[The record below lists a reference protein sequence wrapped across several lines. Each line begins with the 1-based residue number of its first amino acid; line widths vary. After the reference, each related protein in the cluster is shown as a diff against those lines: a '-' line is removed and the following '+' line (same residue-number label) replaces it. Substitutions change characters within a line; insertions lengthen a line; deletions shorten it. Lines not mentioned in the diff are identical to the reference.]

1 MFSLPLLI
9 LFFSLLQPTH
19 TTSVHDSSSI
29 LLAKNTDSL
38 LATIRQAEATT
49 EKLKLKKAT
58 ASPEE
63 DLEAEISSLKVRL
76 KASPTSCSVVGTQKM
91 EYSFMNGTMLVETI
105 FFFSGSITLT
115 FFTTPLY
122 PPPQIKQVTSIR
134 YTHKSV
140 TTPPA
145 SISTPKMCW
154 ISTVPITKVATAQI
168 WKKTSRR

>member
-1 MFSLPLLI
+1 VMLTKRSRINGRPNRSHDKPGFLVFTRRPKMTFLPLL
-9 LFFSLLQPTH
+9 LLFSLLQPTH

-105 FFFSGSITLT
+105 FFFSGSINAH
-115 FFTTPLY
+115 FF
-122 PPPQIKQVTSIR
+122 
-134 YTHKSV
+134 
-140 TTPPA
+140 
-145 SISTPKMCW
+145 
-154 ISTVPITKVATAQI
+154 
-168 WKKTSRR
+168 

>member
-1 MFSLPLLI
+1 MIFLPLL
-9 LFFSLLQPTH
+9 LLFSLLQPTH

-49 EKLKLKKAT
+49 QKLKLKKAT

-105 FFFSGSITLT
+105 FFFSGSINAHFFYHPLSTLPHK
-115 FFTTPLY
+115 F
-122 PPPQIKQVTSIR
+122 KQVTSIR

-168 WKKTSRR
+168 WKKT

>member
-1 MFSLPLLI
+1 MILPVRKRSRINEDTTRSHRIATFLVYPNPAAPPKMIFLPLL
-9 LFFSLLQPTH
+9 LLFSLLQPTH

-91 EYSFMNGTMLVETI
+91 EYSFMNGTMLVDTI
-105 FFFSGSITLT
+105 FFCR
-115 FFTTPLY
+115 
-122 PPPQIKQVTSIR
+122 VR
-134 YTHKSV
+134 
-140 TTPPA
+140 
-145 SISTPKMCW
+145 
-154 ISTVPITKVATAQI
+154 
-168 WKKTSRR
+168 

>member
-1 MFSLPLLI
+1 MVQESPKTHRHLPRLSPRRSKMIFLPLL
-9 LFFSLLQPTH
+9 LLFSLLQPTH

-105 FFFSGSITLT
+105 FFFPCSINAH
-115 FFTTPLY
+115 FF
-122 PPPQIKQVTSIR
+122 
-134 YTHKSV
+134 
-140 TTPPA
+140 
-145 SISTPKMCW
+145 
-154 ISTVPITKVATAQI
+154 
-168 WKKTSRR
+168 

>member
-1 MFSLPLLI
+1 MGPVILTRQEILTIVDKWYKNLRRPIATFLVVTPPSKMIFLPLL
-9 LFFSLLQPTH
+9 LLFSLLQPTH

-49 EKLKLKKAT
+49 QKLKLKKAT

-105 FFFSGSITLT
+105 FFFRFDKRSLFLT
-115 FFTTPLY
+115 PPLY
-122 PPPQIKQVTSIR
+122 PPPQI
-134 YTHKSV
+134 
-140 TTPPA
+140 
-145 SISTPKMCW
+145 
-154 ISTVPITKVATAQI
+154 
-168 WKKTSRR
+168 